1 MKFDLRLP
9 IGFLFSLFGGILVV
23 TGFLTPPEA
32 YAQSLG
38 LNVNLYWGVVLCAF
52 GGIML
57 GFALRHQGVRG
68 RGVVRG
74 KGGSRE
80 AS

>member
-9 IGFLFSLFGGILVV
+9 IGFLFSIFGGILAIYGVV
-23 TGFLTPPEA
+23 TPPET

-38 LNVNLYWGVVLCAF
+38 INVNLYWGVVLCAF

-57 GFALRHQGVRG
+57 GFAVRARRSG
-68 RGVVRG
+68 
-74 KGGSRE
+74 
-80 AS
+80 

>member
-9 IGFLFSLFGGILVV
+9 IGFLFSIFGGILAIHGA
-23 TGFLTPPEA
+23 TTPPEM

-38 LNVNLYWGVVLCAF
+38 INVNLYWGVVLCAF

-57 GFALRHQGVRG
+57 GFAVRG
-68 RGVVRG
+68 RRSG
-74 KGGSRE
+74 
-80 AS
+80 